1 MPNITDP
8 KKKKRLGAVV
18 SALVM
23 GGLFLMLVVSMLLE
37 VFGPDTVN
45 GDRVLLLISVLI
57 GLAPV
62 IGIALALGQ
71 RMKEIEGGEEDEAR
85 KY

>member
-8 KKKKRLGAVV
+8 KKKKRLSAVV

-23 GGLFLMLVVSMLLE
+23 GGLFLVFVVSMLLE
-37 VFGPDTVN
+37 AFAPDTVN
-45 GDRVLLLISVLI
+45 GDRALLLISVLI

-62 IGIALALGQ
+62 IGIALALRQ